1 MSVRAGMRSPL
12 LGGLVMVAIWAAAR
26 PTASGSSVPAQAQR
40 PEVVS
45 HAPDSAIAY
54 EWFTYVPRS
63 LRPGE
68 RALIWVTGL
77 HGNLVT
83 DRYDSIAIES
93 RDMAERRVALAEER
107 RLAMLV
113 PVIPRP
119 RTNYVYA
126 VALAPRVFL
135 AESEEFVRRPDLR
148 LNAMIDR
155 FAAELRAGGFV
166 VDERVLLDG
175 FSAGAMF
182 AQRYA
187 LLHPRRVLA
196 IAAGQC
202 GGALT
207 LPESTLE
214 GATGARLD
222 WPAGVGDFERLA
234 GYAFDRDAYR
244 RIAQFVYIGDQD
256 TSNSTLV
263 RTRELWR
270 TQEQIDLLNRV
281 FGRTDPARIEAQSR
295 YLTRRGYN
303 VTFRAYPG
311 VGHTTTRAMRDD
323 VFAFFDSVRT
333 ATAGARH

>member
-1 MSVRAGMRSPL
+1 MSSLPKMRSLL
-12 LGGLVMVAIWAAAR
+12 LGGIGLVGLWAVARAAAG
-26 PTASGSSVPAQAQR
+26 GSIRGRQDQGPAAAFRQA
-40 PEVVS
+40 
-45 HAPDSAIAY
+45 DSAIPND
-54 EWFTYVPRS
+54 WFTYVPGS
-63 LRPGE
+63 IRPGE
-68 RALIWVTGL
+68 RVHIWVTGL

-83 DRYDSIAIES
+83 DRYDSITAES
-93 RDMAERRVALAEER
+93 REMASARVALAEEH

-126 VALAPRVFL
+126 VAFAPRVFL
-135 AESEEFVRRPDLR
+135 AETDAFVRRPDLK

-155 FAAELRAGGFV
+155 FAAELRARGFLV
-166 VDERVLLDG
+166 EERILLDG

-207 LPESTLE
+207 LPEAAMD
-214 GATGARLD
+214 GDRAAPMD
-222 WPAGVGDFERLA
+222 WPVGVRDFRALA
-234 GYAFDRDAYR
+234 GYRFDRDAYR
-244 RIAQFVYIGDQD
+244 RIAQFIYIGDRD

-270 TQEQIDLLNRV
+270 NQDQIDFLNRV
-281 FGRTDPARIEAQSR
+281 FGRTDPTRLEAQAR
-295 YLTRRGYN
+295 YLARRGYN
-303 VTFRAYPG
+303 VTFRLYPG
-311 VGHTTTRAMRDD
+311 VGHTGTRESRAD
-323 VFAFFDSVRT
+323 VFSFFDSVRT
-333 ATAGARH
+333 ATGSAPH